1 MTGSPL
7 CEPAS
12 PQLDSDRR
20 GRSYVLSWMLVASE
34 THADRS
40 ERPRPVGALLQ
51 ENASVR
57 ERTRSPA
64 CRPAFLQVGQA
75 SVRTGS
81 SKDDRKRVDGG
92 ISGDEPAA
100 LPAVGQLWP
109 TGRSSGGRWG
119 NRPRTSRGRRSPP

>member
-57 ERTRSPA
+57 
-64 CRPAFLQVGQA
+64 
-75 SVRTGS
+75 TGS

-100 LPAVGQLWP
+100 RPVRT
-109 TGRSSGGRWG
+109 TGERSCAQRR
-119 NRPRTSRGRRSPP
+119 RPYRQWASS